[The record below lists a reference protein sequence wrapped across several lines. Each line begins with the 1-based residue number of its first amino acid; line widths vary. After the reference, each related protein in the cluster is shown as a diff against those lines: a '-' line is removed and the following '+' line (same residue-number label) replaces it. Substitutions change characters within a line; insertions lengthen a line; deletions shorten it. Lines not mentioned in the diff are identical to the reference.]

1 MKISLQWLREWV
13 PTRLSER
20 DLAERLTLAGIEV
33 GAIEAVAPELGK
45 VVVARILTVTPHP
58 QAEQLR
64 ICHVDAGKTQG
75 IREIVCGAANAR
87 PGMHVPLALP
97 GAVLL
102 GGNTIAESTIRGIRT
117 HGMLCSAAELGLE
130 ESSAGLL
137 DLGPG
142 VRPGQ
147 PLHQALETDDKTLE
161 IELTPNRGDCLS
173 VRGLARE
180 IAALTGTRL
189 KGPKLAA
196 VKPISRRGWA
206 IQLKA
211 PAACPHYVGR
221 IIEGIDL
228 SAVTPLWMRE
238 RLRRS
243 GLRAIHPVVD
253 VTNYVML
260 ELGQPM
266 HAFDLAQLDGAIQ
279 VRSARPGERLQLLDG
294 RELAL
299 PADALLIADQ
309 RQPLA
314 LAGIMG
320 GMGSA
325 VSGQTHSILLE
336 SAFFAAEAVAGRA
349 RALSLQTDSSH
360 RFERGVDPA
369 LQRLAIERATR
380 LILDIAGGR
389 PGPVIEK
396 THRARLPKARAIR
409 LRAARI
415 ERLLGVA
422 LPGTRVQIIL
432 SGLGMAVKRE
442 RDGWKVTPPS
452 YRFDMSREED
462 LIEELARV
470 HGYAGL
476 PSRAPLARIAAT
488 PAPEGLPT
496 ESRLRWAMADR
507 DYQEVITYSFVDPDL
522 DRLLRPEAG
531 AVSLSN
537 PISADMA
544 VMRTSLWPG
553 LLQVLRHNLNRQ
565 QTRLRLFEIGRCF
578 ESGREGL
585 LQDKRIGALVY
596 GSALPEQ
603 WGAPPRTA
611 DFHDLKSDVEA
622 LLDLAALRG
631 RVRFEPRRDHPVL
644 HPGQS
649 ATLMLGGVQIGQIGL
664 LHPGLRT
671 KLGLD
676 NDVLLFEVVL
686 LPILKPSVPKFS
698 EISKFPSIRRD
709 IAVVVD
715 MHIPAQTV
723 LDIAKTEAGDLLI
736 DLQLFDE
743 YRGKGIDSGRK
754 SLALGLTLQDSSR
767 TLKDSDVEGVIQ
779 RVVSALETRV
789 GANLRQ

>member
-1 MKISLQWLREWV
+1 MKISLQWLREWI
-13 PTRLSER
+13 PTRLSDR

-33 GAIEAVAPELGK
+33 VAIEAVAPELGN

-58 QAEQLR
+58 QADQLR
-64 ICHVDAGKTQG
+64 ICHVDAGKVHG
-75 IREIVCGAANAR
+75 IREVVCGATNAQA
-87 PGMHVPLALP
+87 GMHVPLALP
-97 GAVLL
+97 GARLP
-102 GGNTIAESTIRGIRT
+102 GDKTIAESAIRGIRS
-117 HGMLCSAAELGLE
+117 HGMLCSAADLGLE
-130 ESSAGLL
+130 ETSSGLL
-137 DLGPG
+137 DLGPI
-142 VRPGQ
+142 VKAGQ
-147 PLHQALETDDKTLE
+147 PLHQALGLDDKTLE

-189 KGPKLAA
+189 KDPKMVP
-196 VKPISRRGWA
+196 VKPATRRVRA

-221 IIEGIDL
+221 IIEGIDP

-266 HAFDLAQLDGAIQ
+266 HAFDLARLDGAIQ
-279 VRSARPGERLQLLDG
+279 VRYARPGERLQLLDG
-294 RELAL
+294 KEIVLA
-299 PADALLIADQ
+299 ADALLIADQ

-325 VSGQTHSILLE
+325 VSGQTNSILLE
-336 SAFFAAEAVAGRA
+336 SAFFAPEAVAGRA
-349 RALSLQTDSSH
+349 RALNLQTDSSH
-360 RFERGVDPA
+360 RFERGVDPT
-369 LQRLAIERATR
+369 LQRLAVERATR
-380 LILDIAGGR
+380 LILDIGGGR

-396 THRARLPKARAIR
+396 THRARLPKARAIH
-409 LRAARI
+409 LRVARI
-415 ERLLGVA
+415 ERLLGVP
-422 LPGTRVQIIL
+422 LPGVRVQVIL
-432 SGLGMAVKRE
+432 SGLGMVVKRG

-452 YRFDMSREED
+452 YRFDVSREED

-476 PSRAPLARIAAT
+476 PSRAPLARIAAIA
-488 PAPEGLPT
+488 APEGLPT
-496 ESRLRWAMADR
+496 ESRLRRVMVDR

-578 ESGREGL
+578 ETGRQGL
-585 LQDKRIGALVY
+585 RQDKRVAALVY

-603 WGAPPRTA
+603 WGVSPRAA

-631 RVRFEPRRDHPVL
+631 RVCFEPLRDHPAL

-649 ATLMLGGVQIGQIGL
+649 ASLVLGETRIGQIGL
-664 LHPGLRT
+664 LHPGMKA

-676 NDVLLFEVVL
+676 GDVLLFEAML
-686 LPILKPSVPKFS
+686 LPFLKPSVPKFS

-709 IAVVVD
+709 IAIVVD
-715 MHIPAQTV
+715 SNIQAKTI
-723 LDIAKTEAGDLLI
+723 LEIAKTEAGNLLI

-779 RVVSALETRV
+779 RVVSALVTRV